1 MKKKLSRWTALALT
15 LGAALCFA
23 AGAAAADTLQ
33 TITAYLDSG
42 ITVTLDGEVQT
53 LKDGSGTRIY
63 PISYNGSTY
72 LPVRAVAGLAGLEV
86 NWDQATRTVHLG
98 KMSTDVD
105 LIDTYEAYDISEG
118 KQVRSVDKKETDIS
132 GIHCSH
138 WLQVHQASMDGKGT
152 TQYASFNVL
161 GKYETLTFQYYA
173 ENDVILR
180 VLGDNDS
187 VLFEREVPGGQIAQT
202 VTVPLLKTTQLTF
215 QTEKQQELSPF
226 EGGGDAYIFDAKLS

>member
-72 LPVRAVAGLAGLEV
+72 LPVRAIGELMGKNVDWNQTTKTVTLSG
-86 NWDQATRTVHLG
+86 TRTGAPTGGTPDKDAAVKDVSVELRQDFTVVVDG
-98 KMSTDVD
+98 VKRSFTDAGGNAVYPLLSGGSTY
-105 LIDTYEAYDISEG
+105 LP
-118 KQVRSVDKKETDIS
+118 VRAIGELMGASVD
-132 GIHCSH
+132 
-138 WLQVHQASMDGKGT
+138 WDGKT
-152 TQYASFNVL
+152 
-161 GKYETLTFQYYA
+161 K
-173 ENDVILR
+173 
-180 VLGDNDS
+180 
-187 VLFEREVPGGQIAQT
+187 T
-202 VTVPLLKTTQLTF
+202 VTLETGLVTDADTF
-215 QTEKQQELSPF
+215 SGEDGKPAGSGTSAGAEHPPGTASSPWRMP
-226 EGGGDAYIFDAKLS
+226 KPRP